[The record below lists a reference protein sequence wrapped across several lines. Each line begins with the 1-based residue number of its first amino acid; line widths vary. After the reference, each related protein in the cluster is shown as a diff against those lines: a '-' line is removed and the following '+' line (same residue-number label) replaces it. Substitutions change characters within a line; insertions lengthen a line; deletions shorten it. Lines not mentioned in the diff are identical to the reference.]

1 MILSKIKKAFTLV
14 EMLIA
19 ILVFSIGV
27 LAVLNLITDNLWI
40 MSRLDI
46 KNQSNFLWKEAI
58 ELVFNMRDSN
68 LVKKLPWNCVLSED
82 ALTSQTMQYLREDT
96 LCAGYFGSG
105 NMNIFSISFN
115 PEYYF
120 IVSNF
125 SQEVEDFDTMFQK
138 YRVYYSTGENISW
151 YWENSDTG
159 EETFFARYILFKP
172 IIEWWNVLP
181 TNKILKLESHV
192 LYQKWSRTGEYIFES
207 FIWNH

>member
-1 MILSKIKKAFTLV
+1 MVFIKYKKAFTLV

-19 ILVFSIGV
+19 IVVFSVGV

-40 MSRLDI
+40 MSRLDL
-46 KNQSNFLWKEAI
+46 KNQSNFLGKEGM

-68 LVKKLPWNCVLSED
+68 LVKKLPWNCVLSDD
-82 ALTSQTMQYLREDT
+82 AINNETMQYLREDNI
-96 LCAGYFGSG
+96 CRGYFWSG
-105 NMNIFSISFN
+105 DINIFSVSFD
-115 PEYYF
+115 PDSYSV
-120 IVSNF
+120 VSNF
-125 SQEVEDFDTMFQK
+125 SKEVEDFDSMFQK
-138 YRVYYSTGENISW
+138 YRVYYNTGNKLSW
-151 YWENSDTG
+151 YGDAWENS
-159 EETFFARYILFKP
+159 EETFFARYISFKP